1 MNENEVIQ
9 NKNWTPTTSVIVD
22 DYDSLGVKQQ
32 VPGLEFSRLF
42 AKILRSKLRRRKL
55 TCEKESK
62 KIATIAY

>member
-42 AKILRSKLRRRKL
+42 AKILS
-55 TCEKESK
+55 
-62 KIATIAY
+62 